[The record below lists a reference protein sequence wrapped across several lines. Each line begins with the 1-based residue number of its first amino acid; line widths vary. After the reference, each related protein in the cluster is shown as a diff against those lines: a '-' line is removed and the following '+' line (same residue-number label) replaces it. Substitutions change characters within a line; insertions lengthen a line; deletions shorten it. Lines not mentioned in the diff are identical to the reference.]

1 MKEPFSKY
9 DNAVIG
15 YAQYKNIGSLLP
27 LRYDE
32 TVSKRYGVD
41 LIVGSPV
48 ISVVVA
54 VNHRTGAYISRD
66 SLFRMHM
73 WSQSVID
80 KILLFPSF
88 RNNRKRI

>member
-1 MKEPFSKY
+1 MKELFARS
-9 DNAVIG
+9 DNAVVG

-41 LIVGSPV
+41 LIVGSPI

-54 VNHRTGAYISRD
+54 INQHTGQFFY
-66 SLFRMHM
+66 
-73 WSQSVID
+73 
-80 KILLFPSF
+80 
-88 RNNRKRI
+88 